1 MNATPKGGFAVRRLL
16 DYAARLR
23 FPKLLVLTGILFLAD
38 LVVPDAIPFID
49 EILLGLGAT
58 LLAML
63 KKRRAGAEEAGGSQP
78 PNKERPL

>member
-1 MNATPKGGFAVRRLL
+1 MNTTPQGGFTIKRLL
-16 DYAARLR
+16 NYASRLR
-23 FPKLLVLTGILFLAD
+23 FPKLLALTAFLFLAD

-63 KKRRAGAEEAGGSQP
+63 KKGRTIQTRDAEKP
-78 PNKERPL
+78 

>member
-1 MNATPKGGFAVRRLL
+1 MNATSKGGFAIQRLL

-23 FPKLLVLTGILFLAD
+23 FPKLLALTGILFLAD

-63 KKRRAGAEEAGGSQP
+63 KKRRNGGGNAAHGQAP
-78 PNKERPL
+78 KKERPL

>member
-1 MNATPKGGFAVRRLL
+1 LN
-16 DYAARLR
+16 YASRLR
-23 FPKLLVLTGILFLAD
+23 FPRLLALTSILFLAD

-63 KKRRAGAEEAGGSQP
+63 KKRRAGDEKAAGAQP
-78 PNKERPL
+78 PNRERPL